1 MKSILVS
8 VFGVLIFGL
17 CGSAIAAAPSPNL
30 LLITVDDMNT
40 DSVGVFGST
49 VPAITPNID
58 QLASEGLRFEMAH
71 VQVANC
77 TPSRNVMWSG
87 RYPHTNKVEGFYQV
101 RDPGYETLSDLLQ
114 RAGYF
119 TAIRHKVNS
128 STPFHPYGWDLKLDG
143 IPSGGKHHKSDAVS
157 YGVSTMQAIKAAKS
171 AGKPFS
177 LLINIADPHV
187 PFYGLNKKREIV
199 EDEFIPSRI
208 YRAEEVSVPGFLFD
222 DPVVRQELSHYYS
235 SVRRADDAVG
245 EVMKAL
251 QDSGVADETLV
262 MFLSDHGMPFPF
274 AKTQLYH
281 HSTSTP
287 LIFRWPGVIEKNT
300 IDDLH
305 MVSAVDILPTLLS
318 VIDANIPEGIEGRSF
333 LPLLKGEPQQHRDR
347 VFKEYNENSR
357 GQRAPMRAV
366 QDTRFLYIFNPW
378 SDGKRSI
385 KSATF
390 NTDTYMRM
398 EELAKDDAQF
408 AERVSLLKYRVVEE
422 FYDVQ
427 NDPDCLVN
435 LIANPAYQ
443 ADIEERRSAL
453 EKWMRDTQDHAL
465 NAFINRADKKAI
477 AAYMDEQELQKQEH
491 RMWTRAIRDAMNK
504 KGSEP
509 VRLQERT
516 ENSESAESTESIPP

>member
-1 MKSILVS
+1 VNSILVS
-8 VFGVLIFGL
+8 AFGVLIFGL
-17 CGSAIAAAPSPNL
+17 YGVAAAASPSPNL

-49 VPAITPNID
+49 VPATTPNID
-58 QLASEGLRFEMAH
+58 RLAREGLRFEMAH

-87 RYPHTNKVEGFYQV
+87 RYPHTNKIEGFYQV
-101 RDPGYETLSDLLQ
+101 KDPGYETLSDLLQ

-128 STPFHPYGWDLKLDG
+128 STPFYPYGWDLVLDG
-143 IPSGGKHHKSDAVS
+143 ISSGGTHHRKDAGS
-157 YGVSTMQAIKAAKS
+157 YGLSTMQAIKAANT

-177 LLINIADPHV
+177 ILINIADPHF
-187 PFYGLNKKREIV
+187 PHYGLNKKREIV
-199 EDEFIPSRI
+199 EDEFTPSRI
-208 YRAEEVSVPGFLFD
+208 YEAEEVSVPGFLFD

-251 QDSGVADETLV
+251 EDSGAADDTLV

-300 IDDLH
+300 VDDLH

-318 VIDANIPEGIEGRSF
+318 VIGAQLPEGIEGRSF
-333 LPLLKGEPQQHRDR
+333 LPILRGQSQHDRDK
-347 VFKEYNENSR
+347 VFKEYNENSS

-378 SDGKRSI
+378 SDGERSMN
-385 KSATF
+385 SATLH
-390 NTDTYMRM
+390 TDTYTRM
-398 EELAKDDAQF
+398 EELAQNDAQL
-408 AERVSLLKYRVVEE
+408 AKRVSLLKYRVVEE
-422 FYDVQ
+422 FYDVR
-427 NDPDCLVN
+427 NDPDCLIN

-443 ADIEERRSAL
+443 TDIEERRSAL

-465 NAFINRADKKAI
+465 NAFINRADKKAL
-477 AAYMDEQELQKQEH
+477 AVYMDEQKLDKQKSLI
-491 RMWTRAIRDAMNK
+491 WKRAIRDAMSK
-504 KGSEP
+504 KRREP
-509 VRLQERT
+509 VQLQ
-516 ENSESAESTESIPP
+516 ESAESRLP